1 MSTVYRLTGPEIT
14 VSASA
19 FSAVS
24 GAQVVRVHIGNAT
37 GKITIKDS
45 DGNVLGSMTMHPD
58 TSEVFRKNPTDVI
71 GGTVDILAAPVGFS
85 N

>member
-24 GAQVVRVHIGNAT
+24 GAQTVRVHIGAVQ

-45 DGNVLGSMTMHPD
+45 VGNVLGSMTMHPN

-71 GGTVDILAAPVGFS
+71 GGTVDILATPVGFS